1 MLQTNLK
8 QPPKKGMQNSVSTSY
23 PFPLKTPK
31 GITGKQDGLY
41 YLGYASASYIDFWW
55 GLFGIR
61 SLE

>member
-1 MLQTNLK
+1 
-8 QPPKKGMQNSVSTSY
+8 MQNSVSTSY
-23 PFPLKTPK
+23 PFPLKIPK
-31 GITGKQDGLY
+31 GINGKQDGLY